1 MVQMVENDRGLRRWM
16 FRNAK
21 ILLNSN
27 ITIQAVGFLGKISDS
42 LKKELNS
49 SEVAFLQIKI
59 ALRVF
64 RLHLRDIS
72 KPIIPRSSSS
82 LAPLQSWPHD

>member
-1 MVQMVENDRGLRRWM
+1 MVENDRGLPRWV

-27 ITIQAVGFLGKISDS
+27 ITIKAVGFLGKTP
-42 LKKELNS
+42 
-49 SEVAFLQIKI
+49 EVAFLQIKI

-82 LAPLQSWPHD
+82 LAPLQSWPHDQPNQSAF

>member
-1 MVQMVENDRGLRRWM
+1 MVENDREARRWM

-27 ITIQAVGFLGKISDS
+27 ITIQVVGFLGKTSGS
-42 LKKELNS
+42 LKKALDS
-49 SEVAFLQIKI
+49 LEVAFLQIKK
-59 ALRVF
+59 ALTVF
-64 RLHLRDIS
+64 RLHLRDTTR
-72 KPIIPRSSSS
+72 PFIPRSSSS